1 MHSHIILSNV
11 KGALDLKNYVHVV
24 GTLNLLRCEYERQLT
39 RAWLQTHPV
48 EGQKWGIFRL
58 LPSWTH
64 FMVLWYS
71 KVLSSESGLSGVRS
85 RISLAFE
92 WDHLQLHTTPWRQKT
107 WQFTFFNFS
116 IFYCIFPIKISSK
129 FFQKISKSAVLSLF
143 KAVWLPSERRSGGF
157 CWGIRARSSS
167 H

>member
-1 MHSHIILSNV
+1 MYAYIILSNF
-11 KGALDLKNYVHVV
+11 KGALDLKIYVHVV

-39 RAWLQTHPV
+39 GAWLQTHPV

-58 LPSWTH
+58 LLRWTH

-71 KVLSSESGLSGVRS
+71 KVLSSESGYGCLRS

-107 WQFTFFNFS
+107 RQFTFSKFFN
-116 IFYCIFPIKISSK
+116 FYCIFPHKNFTK
-129 FFQKISKSAVLSLF
+129 FFFLQNVSQCHKSANG
-143 KAVWLPSERRSGGF
+143 A
-157 CWGIRARSSS
+157 C
-167 H
+167 